1 MMKTIDFFGNETSR
15 LIVGGNPFHGY
26 SYIIDKISREEML
39 DYYTMEAVIR
49 DLKYAETLGYTAFI
63 STTEDFTI
71 RMIRQYKREGGKLK
85 WIAQTHPPSMMK
97 VCVNLAIEG
106 EAIAIFLEGAV
117 DDSYSDAQK
126 LQTIQEKLDEA
137 RRADIPVGIATHV
150 PRHIGIA
157 EENFEVDFYM
167 ACLHNMHERR
177 KIPNRV
183 SSSIS
188 GIKDEPHEFVS
199 GDREIMLK
207 VIRELDKPCIAYK
220 ILGGGNY
227 AFNRE
232 DLKSCYVET
241 FSNIK
246 PNDIAAVGVFQR
258 DKDQLKE
265 NALLLDEVLSEI
277 SP

>member
-1 MMKTIDFFGNETSR
+1 MKTTDFCGIKTSR
-15 LIVGGNPFHGY
+15 LVVGGNPFHGY
-26 SYIIDKISREEML
+26 SYIIDKISRYAML
-39 DYYTMEAVIR
+39 DYYTMDAVIR

-71 RMIRQYKREGGKLK
+71 RMIRQYRNEGGTLQ
-85 WIAQTHPPSMMK
+85 WIAQTHPPCMMN
-97 VCVNLAIEG
+97 VCVNIAIEG
-106 EAIAIFLEGAV
+106 GAVAIFLEGAA
-117 DDSYSDAQK
+117 DDNYSEAGK
-126 LQTIQEKLDEA
+126 LQIIRENLEEM

-150 PRHIGIA
+150 PEHIGIA
-157 EENFEVDFYM
+157 EENFNVDFYM
-167 ACLHNMHERR
+167 ACLHNMHMRR
-177 KIPNRV
+177 QSVDRV

-188 GIKDEPHEFVS
+188 GLRNEKHVFVYE
-199 GDREIMLK
+199 DRELMLK
-207 VIRELDKPCIAYK
+207 TIRELNKPCIAYK

-232 DLKSCYVET
+232 DLKRCFFET
-241 FSNIK
+241 YSGIK

-265 NALLLDEVLSEI
+265 NALLLDEVLSEL